1 MGRHSIAFALY
12 CVTASGLDLLDH
24 LSRSS
29 LHRPAPVFDHYCG
42 SNISTKGPIRNT
54 CPPHEPGTS
63 RRPRRHQRPS
73 PEEDQKQKILRFR
86 RRTANKMSSSSY
98 APCAACKYL
107 RRKCTQ
113 GCIFAPYFPPDN
125 SQKFINVHKVFGAS
139 NVGKILNELSPG
151 GQRNEVVKS
160 LAYEAECRIKD
171 PIYGCVGLVSLLQ
184 HHLCQVHQEIDW
196 ARQELATYIG
206 SAAAM
211 QPHNF
216 NFNQAAGQQLA
227 VIQEPQLQ
235 MSAALAPAHEQQQQ
249 QMYVQQ
255 LQQQQ
260 QQQIYV
266 QQLQQQQQM
275 YVQQQHNDIVRF
287 GDARNPQAG
296 AFGHIPAAIVATGVE
311 AEIALGGGGSIE
323 EVVAEAE
330 AEAVQTYEYQVR

>member
-1 MGRHSIAFALY
+1 
-12 CVTASGLDLLDH
+12 
-24 LSRSS
+24 
-29 LHRPAPVFDHYCG
+29 
-42 SNISTKGPIRNT
+42 
-54 CPPHEPGTS
+54 
-63 RRPRRHQRPS
+63 
-73 PEEDQKQKILRFR
+73 
-86 RRTANKMSSSSY
+86 MSSSSY

-113 GCIFAPYFPPDN
+113 GCVFAPYFPPDN
-125 SQKFINVHKVFGAS
+125 PQKFINVHKVFGAS

-151 GQRNEVVKS
+151 GQRNEAVNS

-184 HHLCQVHQEIDW
+184 HHLRQVHQEIDR

-206 SAAAM
+206 PAAAM

-235 MSAALAPAHEQQQQ
+235 MNAALAPAHDQQQQ

-260 QQQIYV
+260 QQQMYV
-266 QQLQQQQQM
+266 QQLHQQQQM
-275 YVQQQHNDIVRF
+275 YVQQQQNDIVRF
-287 GDARNPQAG
+287 SDEGNQESG
-296 AFGHIPAAIVATGVE
+296 AFGHIPAAVVATGVE
-311 AEIALGGGGSIE
+311 AEIALGGGGTLE
-323 EVVAEAE
+323 EVVAEVE
-330 AEAVQTYEYQVR
+330 ADAVQTYEYQVR